1 MYINK
6 KRVINVNNVL
16 SEFKEGE
23 EVYIILNNADKY
35 SKVLKDIGFNTIAIG
50 SSILP
55 KKIGSV
61 SRYNADGKYELL
73 RKEPK
78 EPYCIDRDI
87 TFLAYGKH
95 EITKSI
101 TFTYYRYQRKLVS
114 ALTQELS
121 IVLDKDNK
129 KIVSSS
135 LITYKNENKELIK
148 HTINLF
154 LELFGECQLVDKNL
168 ISRIKTPIRKLN
180 WNIMPKGKM
189 PWKELEKQ
197 LTQTTNISSSKN
209 AREIYAR
216 INYINSFE
224 PDFIATGNGGFN
236 DYLVLGFEDK
246 NLFVLE
252 NRLPKNATYIF
263 KKDWKEITKLS
274 KAEILS
280 ENLQEVRLIH
290 SSNWKM
296 NIKEYL
302 T

>member
-1 MYINK
+1 MYINQ
-6 KRVINVNNVL
+6 KRVMNVDNL
-16 SEFKEGE
+16 LLEFKDGE
-23 EVYIILNNADKY
+23 EVCIILNNANNY
-35 SKVLKDIGFNTIAIG
+35 SKRLKEIGFSVLDIGST
-50 SSILP
+50 ILP
-55 KKIGSV
+55 KKVGSV
-61 SRYNADGKYELL
+61 SRYNADGKYKLL
-73 RKEPK
+73 REEPK

-95 EITKSI
+95 EVTKLV
-101 TFTYYRYQRKLVS
+101 TFTYKRYQRKLIS
-114 ALTQELS
+114 APTQELS

-129 KIVSSS
+129 KIISSNK
-135 LITYKNENKELIK
+135 IINNKENKKLIK
-148 HTINLF
+148 HIINLF

-168 ISRIKTPIRKLN
+168 ISRIKTPIKKLN

-197 LTQTTNISSSKN
+197 LTQTTNIGSSKN
-209 AREIYAR
+209 YKEIYAR

-263 KKDWKEITKLS
+263 KKEWEEMTKLS
-274 KAEILS
+274 KAEILA
-280 ENLQEVRLIH
+280 ENLQEDRIIH
-290 SSNWKM
+290 SSNWKDK
-296 NIKEYL
+296 IKKYL
-302 T
+302 G